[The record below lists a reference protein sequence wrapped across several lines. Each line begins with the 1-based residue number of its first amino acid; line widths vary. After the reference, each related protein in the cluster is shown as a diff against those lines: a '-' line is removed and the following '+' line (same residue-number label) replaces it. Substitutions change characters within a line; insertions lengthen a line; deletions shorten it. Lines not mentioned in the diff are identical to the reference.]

1 MFSFSKRKV
10 FCIGFNK
17 TGTSSL
23 HNFFKDCG
31 LTSEHSSRWP
41 LYSHVML
48 GKYYY
53 RKQCYSDG
61 EQSNFARLQQKF
73 PDSLFILNTRSVQ
86 DWLYSRVKHVM
97 RFTEAIDMDVLFTD
111 DKYGRMER
119 EFYTDKTAAIT
130 KWYFEYK
137 IYIQQARIYFQDK
150 PNFIELDVTKDPGW
164 ISNLKSF
171 FESNNFKYSHQEK
184 EKLHSN
190 SRPSNQ
196 IKEQDL
202 LKINLAI
209 VDLIINQDSITFD

>member
-1 MFSFSKRKV
+1 MFPFSKRKV

-23 HNFFKDCG
+23 HDFFINCG

-48 GKYYY
+48 GKFYFN
-53 RKQCYSDG
+53 KQCYSDG
-61 EQSNFARLQQKF
+61 EQSNFARLEDKF
-73 PDSLFILNTRSVQ
+73 PDSLFILNTRPVKS
-86 DWLYSRVKHVM
+86 WLYSRVKHVM
-97 RFTEAIDMDVLFTD
+97 RFEEAIDMDILFTD

-137 IYIQQARIYFQDK
+137 VYVQQARIYFKNK
-150 PNFIELDVTKDPGW
+150 PNFIELDVTKNPDW
-164 ISNLKSF
+164 IADLKSF
-171 FESNNFKYSHQEK
+171 FEINKFSFSYQEK
-184 EKLHSN
+184 DEIHSN
-190 SRPSNQ
+190 SRPASK

-202 LKINLAI
+202 LKVNLAL
-209 VDLIINQDSITFD
+209 VDTIIAMDLS

>member
-1 MFSFSKRKV
+1 MFALSKRKI

-41 LYSHVML
+41 FYSHVML
-48 GKYYY
+48 GKYYFH
-53 RKQCYSDG
+53 KQCYSDG
-61 EQSNFARLQQKF
+61 EQCNFARLEEKF
-73 PDSLFILNTRSVQ
+73 PDSLFILNTRSVK

-97 RFTEAIDMDVLFTD
+97 RFNEAIDMDILFTS

-137 IYIQQARIYFQDK
+137 IYTQQARLYFKDK
-150 PNFIELDVTKDPGW
+150 PNFIELDVTKNPDW
-164 ISNLKSF
+164 IGNLKSF
-171 FESNNFKYSHQEK
+171 LQSNDFKFSHIEK

-190 SRPSNQ
+190 SRPASK
-196 IKEQDL
+196 IKEQAML
-202 LKINLAI
+202 EINLEI
-209 VDLIINQDSITFD
+209 VNRIINQDTTIFE